1 MSMIKSL
8 DNYKKIDLMTE
19 LYMLESKITN
29 ENNSFKGIELLLQL
43 RKSESI
49 NFPFKVE
56 RFKLINIL
64 IILSGI
70 MGEEAKEFQLN
81 AIEVFKIILQ

>member
-29 ENNSFKGIELLLQL
+29 ENNSFKGIELLL
-43 RKSESI
+43 
-49 NFPFKVE
+49 
-56 RFKLINIL
+56 
-64 IILSGI
+64 
-70 MGEEAKEFQLN
+70 
-81 AIEVFKIILQ
+81 